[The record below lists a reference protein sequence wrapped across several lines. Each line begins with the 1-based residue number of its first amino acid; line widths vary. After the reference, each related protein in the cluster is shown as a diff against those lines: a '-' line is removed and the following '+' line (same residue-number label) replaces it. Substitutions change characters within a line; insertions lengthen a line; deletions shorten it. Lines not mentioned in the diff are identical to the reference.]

1 MASQAHDEASK
12 ENIGIGDGDWPG
24 SKSQKN
30 KAVASPEVSRPR
42 EFPQTPIARVPF
54 ADLVDNGETV
64 MMVSP
69 VKTPPDGVTWK
80 QSPTSSDFPT
90 QRGKKRARSSSP
102 PSSQRSLH
110 FTRPMLAPVNP
121 QDLYQSSSLLA
132 VPGDMDP
139 ALDLEKRYFGN
150 TSLVTPS
157 KVPSSAAADLMRSSS
172 PKTPA
177 INLSDSAKLRRTR
190 SCGIAFPTS
199 DTKRMRMAKSY
210 SHVSHN
216 SPTHGDGLQRDPKIS
231 KMSLLLDKVDEV
243 LLNQTDVNAATQT
256 STNGKRLLKKVF
268 QDDSASVTDPN
279 SSVLAAVEE
288 NRQSL
293 AQRRDFRENEVYQE
307 SRLNALS
314 QEVARTTLHA
324 GNGERSSEYG
334 DHGLDEDLVG
344 LTDKPQSAEQGSK
357 LLDNIVKAPQ
367 PDPKTE
373 SNNFGEVNNE
383 EDDDFMTD
391 LTVADLEELAATC
404 DRSQQ
409 LETLVGSQNA
419 SNPKHAAKD
428 GFDITAEEQ
437 PLHDQEPEEEKQ
449 AVAAVI
455 DLSSDEEFGGDDF
468 DDIAR
473 ECDAL
478 TQVAEQS
485 PVRPFP

>member
-12 ENIGIGDGDWPG
+12 ENLTIGDADWPG
-24 SKSQKN
+24 SKSQN
-30 KAVASPEVSRPR
+30 KAAASPEVSRPR

-64 MMVSP
+64 TIVSP

-80 QSPTSSDFPT
+80 QSPTSSDFLS
-90 QRGKKRARSSSP
+90 QRGKKRSRSSSP

-110 FTRPMLAPVNP
+110 FTRPMLAPANP
-121 QDLYQSSSLLA
+121 QDLHQSSSLLA
-132 VPGDMDP
+132 VAADMDP

-150 TSLVTPS
+150 ASLVTPS

-172 PKTPA
+172 PKTPV

-190 SCGIAFPTS
+190 SCGVAFPTS

-243 LLNQTDVNAATQT
+243 LHQTDANKATQT
-256 STNGKRLLKKVF
+256 SANGKRLVKKVF

-293 AQRRDFRENEVYQE
+293 VQRRDFRENEVYQE

-314 QEVARTTLHA
+314 QVVARTTLHA
-324 GNGERSSEYG
+324 GNGEHSSEYG

-344 LTDKPQSAEQGSK
+344 LTDKPQSAEPASK
-357 LLDNIVKAPQ
+357 QPDNLVKAPP
-367 PDPKTE
+367 PDPETE
-373 SNNFGEVNNE
+373 SNNFDEVNNDE
-383 EDDDFMTD
+383 VDDFMTD

-404 DRSQQ
+404 DRSQR
-409 LETLVGSQNA
+409 LEALANSQNT
-419 SNPKHAAKD
+419 SKPKDAAND
-428 GFDITAEEQ
+428 GFEITAEEE
-437 PLHDQEPEEEKQ
+437 PRHDQEPEEEKQ
-449 AVAAVI
+449 AVAAVVE
-455 DLSSDEEFGGDDF
+455 LSSDEEFGGDDF